1 LRVGVLFLDQ
11 QFKIPTMKTTL
22 LASLL
27 SFFLIGDPGTI
38 YDFKINTLGEERQ
51 INLSAYKGK
60 KILIVNTGSKSPYV
74 FQLEELQKLYRA
86 YQEKLVIIAFPAGDD
101 FGSQEFKTNS
111 EIRDFFTYTYGVT
124 FPVAEK
130 TSVIGSNRHPVFSYL
145 LQEAHKLGYDE
156 PIIKW
161 NFTKF
166 LLDENGQLV
175 TVFPP
180 EVTPLSVE
188 VTSYLNNTR
197 NF

>member
-1 LRVGVLFLDQ
+1 
-11 QFKIPTMKTTL
+11 MKTAVF
-22 LASLL
+22 ASFL
-27 SFFLIGDPGTI
+27 SILFFSHPGSI

-51 INLSAYKGK
+51 VNLSAFKGK

-74 FQLEELQKLYRA
+74 FQVEEMQKLFRA
-86 YQEKLVIIAFPAGDD
+86 YNEKLVIIAFPAGDD
-101 FGSQEFKTNS
+101 FGDQEFNTNS

-130 TSVIGSNRHPVFSYL
+130 TSVVGSQRHPVFTYL
-145 LQEAHKLGYDE
+145 IQEANKLGYDE
-156 PIIKW
+156 PVIKW

-166 LLDENGQLV
+166 LLDENGQLL

-180 EVTPLSVE
+180 EVTPLSIE